1 MDKQYYIHYGSNK
14 FDINKF
20 RKIKNDMNIRLPKP
34 FGGLWASRVDS
45 KNGWFYWCKENEF
58 NEDRLNEYFTFTLKD
73 DARVLTITDEFQLT
87 DLPKID
93 EGFSE
98 EYLEYRQYIGLD
110 SRIFPWIRLDFEKL
124 SEEYDAIEVLLSEG
138 KYSLRIELSGWDCDS
153 IIIMNPKIIELEE

>member
-1 MDKQYYIHYGSNK
+1 MVLLVQ
-14 FDINKF
+14 
-20 RKIKNDMNIRLPKP
+20 
-34 FGGLWASRVDS
+34 
-45 KNGWFYWCKENEF
+45 ENEF